1 MDTTR
6 EEVDRAYA
14 RLHLLELRIFAL
26 QTQARTQPCMV
37 GNFEYGSP
45 AVAAVR
51 RQLYLDRDA
60 DAILRVREFLERRG
74 NAVPAVTAGASEVAA

>member
-6 EEVDRAYA
+6 EEVDRAHA

-37 GNFEYGSP
+37 GQMEYGSP
-45 AVAAVR
+45 GDAAVR
-51 RQLYLDRDA
+51 RQFLLDRAQSD
-60 DAILRVREFLERRG
+60 LRRVREFLERRG